1 MDFLLAM
8 QCENGQIY
16 MSCGPVCQPT
26 CQDIY
31 LNDNYNCVESGCQEG
46 CFCPD
51 GQVMDETGTCAIP
64 KECPCIDHNLA
75 YPVGSKIIR
84 NCDEWFVFMRLF

>member
-1 MDFLLAM
+1 
-8 QCENGQIY
+8 

-26 CQDIY
+26 CRDIY
-31 LNDNYNCVESGCQEG
+31 LNDTYNCVESGCQEG

-51 GQVMDETGTCAIP
+51 GEVMDETGTCVKPA
-64 KECPCIDHNLA
+64 ECPCIDQNLA

-84 NCDEWFVFMRLF
+84 NCDEW